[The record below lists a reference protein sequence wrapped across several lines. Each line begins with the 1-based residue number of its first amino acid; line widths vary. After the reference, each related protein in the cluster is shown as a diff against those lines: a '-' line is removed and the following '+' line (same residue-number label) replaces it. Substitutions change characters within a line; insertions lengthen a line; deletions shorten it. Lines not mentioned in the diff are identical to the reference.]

1 VIDLESLRKSKVE
14 MFKSRPFTAS
24 PMSSLSEIIG
34 ILEKNDIYEVF
45 IENGDKVGVV
55 SIRDVL
61 RASDILGMRASSLM
75 TVVPKLSPGD
85 AVGRAAAFMSDYR
98 LRTLPVGDKKVDGA
112 VTVQSLCQALLL
124 VNEFGR
130 IKIDKLMKKDPITIG
145 KSESASKARSVMVK
159 HSIDHLPVLDSGR
172 VRGILLSNQVV
183 LSMFPKEKLEQG
195 MLSGEATKHS
205 SIKASEL
212 MDTNILVCEPD
223 ERASDVL
230 KRMIEQDKT
239 YALMK
244 QWDELQGI
252 ATYRDFVAL
261 LVEPEKPDFPAY
273 IVGLPDDPF
282 EAHLARA
289 KFFKEA
295 KALRRSFPDIEEIR
309 ATIKTKSVSSGSHRY
324 EISVS
329 IETHG
334 KIHAYSAEG
343 WDLPVAFEGLQGKM
357 KRILTQRPDK
367 RKRGSIRKS
376 FLAR

>member
-1 VIDLESLRKSKVE
+1 
-14 MFKSRPFTAS
+14 
-24 PMSSLSEIIG
+24 
-34 ILEKNDIYEVF
+34 
-45 IENGDKVGVV
+45 
-55 SIRDVL
+55 
-61 RASDILGMRASSLM
+61 
-75 TVVPKLSPGD
+75 
-85 AVGRAAAFMSDYR
+85 
-98 LRTLPVGDKKVDGA
+98 
-112 VTVQSLCQALLL
+112 
-124 VNEFGR
+124 
-130 IKIDKLMKKDPITIG
+130 
-145 KSESASKARSVMVK
+145 
-159 HSIDHLPVLDSGR
+159 
-172 VRGILLSNQVV
+172 
-183 LSMFPKEKLEQG
+183 
-195 MLSGEATKHS
+195 
-205 SIKASEL
+205 

-261 LVEPEKPDFPAY
+261 LVEPEKLDFPAY

-309 ATIKTKSVSSGSHRY
+309 AMIKTKSVPSGRHRY

-329 IETHG
+329 IETRG

-367 RKRGSIRKS
+367 RKRESVRKS
-376 FLAR
+376 FLAK